1 MPLLI
6 ASNNPGKIAEI
17 RALFPALEVTS
28 PADCGLDIQVAE
40 EGRTFFA
47 NAYLKASAFSAASGL
62 VSMADDSGLEIDALG
77 GAPGIHSARFGGK
90 GLNDKDRCELVLG
103 QLKGIPAARRQAR
116 FRCCIVVVG
125 PDGRLISSQGTC
137 EGRISRHPRGDS
149 GFGYDPVFYLSS
161 HQQTMAELP
170 SEEKNRISHRAT
182 AIRLVGPGLLS
193 AFPNLR
199 EDLP

>member
-6 ASNNPGKIAEI
+6 ASNNSGKIAEI
-17 RALFPALEVTS
+17 RALFPELRVIS
-28 PADCGLDIQVAE
+28 PADHGLDIQVAE
-40 EGRTFFA
+40 EGRTFFE
-47 NAYLKASAFSAASGL
+47 NAYLKACAFATASDL

-90 GLNDKDRCELVLG
+90 GLNDEDRCELVLG
-103 QLKGIPAARRQAR
+103 QLRDVSPARRQAR
-116 FRCCIVVVG
+116 FRCCIVIVG

-137 EGRISRHPRGDS
+137 QGRISQHPRGDN

-161 HQQTMAELP
+161 HQKTMAELP
-170 SEEKNRISHRAT
+170 SEEKNRISHRAA
-182 AIRLVGPGLLS
+182 AIRLIGPGLLS
-193 AFPNLR
+193 AFPKLR